1 MEHLHVVGP
10 GRMGLAL
17 GHALER
23 AGAVARLT
31 FCGRSPDAP
40 DHPLFEREHV
50 RYVHGIEAPDE
61 ETTALVLAVPDDGLP
76 EVAEAVAARGG
87 APSGAAAFH
96 LSGALGTEPLAPLHR
111 RGYGVGSLHPLQAV
125 ADPVTG
131 SEALRGGFYTLSGDA
146 EALAVGRRIVR
157 RLEGRPLEVPPTRRG
172 LYHAA
177 AVTASNHLVTLVAA
191 ARDLLVRAGA
201 SEDEALH
208 ALVAL
213 ARGTLDNVERLG
225 TGDALTGPL
234 RRGDV
239 ETVDL
244 HLRLLGPEERELYA
258 ALARET
264 LRLLGDGTDPQRRRI
279 LLERLQPDDD
289 GK

>member
-17 GHALER
+17 GDALER